1 LSRFNLDTTFIHALN
16 KSGWIA
22 MLRIWTPVFLVAM
35 GCLTSPSAFGQDIDD
50 RLVPFQLLN
59 AQGFEREWD
68 THAQVASNYSKL
80 EAGTLHVDS
89 KKSLTQYVISY
100 GNQREVIQETDIGP
114 DGKEYGVLGASD
126 AANLRVEIL
135 AAEGIEAQVTQNIV
149 PTITMYVL
157 SDQFV
162 LQAIDAETGAT
173 RWATQVGTRNW
184 PTSGIGVSDDHVCL
198 TNGMSLFCLDAD
210 TGAILWKQRMDRTA
224 GGGPLVTANF
234 VYVPKVNGS
243 LEVFSL
249 NDPKRPSRQLFAY
262 GRAMQTPILTSRNNV
277 VWVSDRKALFVAP
290 VGDDVKRF
298 QFRVSFDRPISSN
311 VCVGDNNTL
320 IVGTD
325 DGAIHCFDESR
336 GTLIWKQFIPN
347 PLRETPVAI
356 GDDVFLVSLGPSLSV
371 LSLDTG
377 IEKWTC
383 DDVARIVSVSE
394 DHVMALDSV
403 GRLVILDRLSGRRV
417 SVIGEGG
424 ITFSIS
430 NTLTDRAYIGTRSGI
445 LQCVRAM
452 DLPAPQLHLALD
464 LQPNIPADAPED
476 KPTTRPAAP
485 KPSDPADPFGG
496 KPDDDP
502 FGTGAAEDDPF
513 GVK

>member
-1 LSRFNLDTTFIHALN
+1 
-16 KSGWIA
+16 

-35 GCLTSPSAFGQDIDD
+35 GCMTSPSAFGQDIDN

-59 AQGFEREWD
+59 AQGFERDWD

-80 EAGTLHVDS
+80 DSGVVHVDS

-100 GNQREVIQETDIGP
+100 GNRREVIQETDIGP
-114 DGKEYGVLGASD
+114 NGEAYGVLGAEE

-135 AAEGIEAQVTQNIV
+135 AAEGLEAQVTQNIV

-162 LQAIDAETGAT
+162 VQAIDAETGAT

-184 PTSGIGVSDDHVCL
+184 PTSGIGVSDDYVCL
-198 TNGMSLFCLDAD
+198 TNGMSLFCLDAK
-210 TGAILWKQRMDRTA
+210 TGGILWKRRMDRTA
-224 GGGPLVTANF
+224 GGGPLVTSNY

-249 NDPKRPSRQLFAY
+249 TDPKQPSRQLFAF
-262 GRAMQTPILTSRNNV
+262 GRAMQTPILTGRNNV
-277 VWVSDRKALFVAP
+277 VWVSDKKALFVAP
-290 VGDDVKRF
+290 VGADVERF
-298 QFRVSFDRPISSN
+298 QYRVSFDRPISSN
-311 VCVGDNNTL
+311 VCTGDNNTL

-325 DGAIHCFDESR
+325 DGAIHCFDEGR
-336 GTLIWKQFIPN
+336 GALIWKQFIAN
-347 PLRETPVAI
+347 PLRETPLAVD
-356 GDDVFLVSLGPSLSV
+356 DDVFLVSLGPSLTV

-394 DHVMALDSV
+394 NHVITVDSV
-403 GRLVILDRLSGRRV
+403 GRLVILDRQSGRRA

-424 ITFSIS
+424 ITFSVT
-430 NTLTDRAYIGTRSGI
+430 NALTDRAYLGTRSGI
-445 LQCVRAM
+445 LQCIRAI
-452 DLPAPQLHLALD
+452 DLPTPEMHIALD
-464 LQPNIPADAPED
+464 LKPNIPVDTPQD
-476 KPTTRPAAP
+476 KPTTRPAGP
-485 KPSDPADPFGG
+485 KPADPADPFGG

-502 FGTGAAEDDPF
+502 FGTGGADDDPF